1 MDIYVASS
9 SSTWK
14 KVTSL
19 FVASGGVW
27 KNVTSAWVASA
38 GVWKKVFPGSLTPSI
53 ESTVE
58 ISRNN
63 ATYPSTLTG
72 TNYHWNDSTSLTYV
86 FQKSADNSSWSNIGS
101 ATSIA
106 NPSSSSSNTVTYALT
121 LSDFPAFT
129 SYYRFVVTAVNSTY
143 STSATSTSSSVS
155 VNRPAPIN
163 TVQPTITPSS
173 GTVGVTEYSVN
184 SNGTWDPVDA
194 DGVYDYLWQSYDTP
208 SYVSA
213 PGVNNL
219 STYTPPS
226 NFLTLGYFSPIRCR
240 VTATNASGST
250 AAFSSNTAT
259 VLGAA
264 LTPTFGAN
272 TSTAGGFTG
281 SVTNY
286 DAAYTWGIS
295 TNSGSVSF
303 GTPSGSTYPFTVT
316 GLSSSASA
324 TVTVTTSRSGYNSGS
339 AQTTGTANAAP
350 SPPTINSFSATTTS
364 ITLNFSL
371 GANSTSTRAYING
384 SFDGSTAGTSYTF
397 SGLQPG
403 TAYTLALFGY
413 NGVVQSSTSSGG
425 SYSTST
431 GAALTPTFGGN
442 TSVSG
447 GFTGSVTNYSGLYTW
462 GISTNSGSVSFGTI
476 SGSTYPFTVSG
487 LGSGASAT
495 VTVTTSRTGYAG
507 GSAQT
512 TGTATTLPS
521 PPTITSSSS
530 TTTSITLNFSLGAN
544 STSTRAY
551 INGSFDG
558 STAGTS
564 YTFSGLSSG
573 TSYTLALFGY
583 NGVVQ
588 STTSSG
594 GSFSTQTVQYTV
606 TWNANGGTGGGSTTQ
621 NAGVAHTAPSPG
633 TRSGFTFS
641 AYYNTPS
648 GDFLYGPIASGGS
661 FTPPSSITMYA
672 RWTAVANTVPGTVN
686 SLTATSSL
694 SGSNLNWSA
703 SWSAPSSDG
712 GAAITGYR
720 VYVERAGS
728 SSGPWI
734 ASTTQIPAG
743 SGAYTAG
750 SPYFT
755 ASTSVSGRV
764 TSTAATWIRVWVAAV
779 NSVGTGTYTSAVG

>member
-1 MDIYVASS
+1 MDIFVASS

-38 GVWKKVFPGSLTPSI
+38 GVWKKVFPGTLTPSI

-143 STSATSTSSSVS
+143 STTATSTSSSVS

-163 TVQPTITPSS
+163 TVAPTISPSS
-173 GTVGVTEYSVN
+173 GTVGVTEYSVT

-194 DGVYDYLWQSYDTP
+194 DGTYEYLWQSYDTP

-213 PGVNNL
+213 PGTNNL

-226 NFLTLGYFSPIRCR
+226 NFLTLGYSSPIRCR

-250 AAFSSNTAT
+250 AAFSNTAAA
-259 VLGAA
+259 LGAA

-272 TSTAGGFTG
+272 TSTSGGFTG

-286 DAAYTWGIS
+286 NASYTWGIATS
-295 TNSGSVSF
+295 SGSVSF

-316 GLSSSASA
+316 GLGSGASA
-324 TVTVTTSRSGYNSGS
+324 TVTVTTSRSGYNNGS
-339 AQTTGTANAAP
+339 AQTTGTASVAP
-350 SPPTINSFSATTTS
+350 SPPTINSFS
-364 ITLNFSL
+364 
-371 GANSTSTRAYING
+371 
-384 SFDGSTAGTSYTF
+384 
-397 SGLQPG
+397 
-403 TAYTLALFGY
+403 
-413 NGVVQSSTSSGG
+413 V
-425 SYSTST
+425 
-431 GAALTPTFGGN
+431 
-442 TSVSG
+442 
-447 GFTGSVTNYSGLYTW
+447 
-462 GISTNSGSVSFGTI
+462 
-476 SGSTYPFTVSG
+476 
-487 LGSGASAT
+487 
-495 VTVTTSRTGYAG
+495 
-507 GSAQT
+507 
-512 TGTATTLPS
+512 
-521 PPTITSSSS
+521 

-564 YTFSGLSSG
+564 YTFSGLSAN
-573 TSYTLALFGY
+573 TTYTLALFGY

-594 GSFSTQTVQYTV
+594 GSYT
-606 TWNANGGTGGGSTTQ
+606 TNKNPALTPTFGSNTSIS
-621 NAGVAHTAPSPG
+621 G
-633 TRSGFTFS
+633 GFTGS
-641 AYYNTPS
+641 VTNYDANYTWNTPS
-648 GDFLYGPIASGGS
+648 VGAGTLSAGTFTWGSIIGSTRTFTVSGLSAGASSTVTVTTTRTNYFDGSAQTTGSASANVPPSGGS
-661 FTPPSSITMYA
+661 VSISLTSGTSGRVGAVFTASVVNASGTPTPTFTRQWKRS
-672 RWTAVANTVPGTVN
+672 ANYSPFTVTNVGTDSATYTSTYDDVDCAIN
-686 SLTATSSL
+686 CVVTFTNAAGSQTATSNSL
-694 SGSNLNWSA
+694 QISPPTITSITAVTTNNTAPYVTWTINGYNIQSSQGTVLYGATTPPTIVSGTDPQAN
-703 SWSAPSSDG
+703 
-712 GAAITGYR
+712 
-720 VYVERAGS
+720 AGLTR
-728 SSGPWI
+728 
-734 ASTTQIPAG
+734 STNSR
-743 SGAYTAG
+743 SGATANYYRFNNVRAFSG
-750 SPYFT
+750 LSQTGRPSP
-755 ASTSVSGRV
+755 SVSAIATTTIVRANA
-764 TSTAATWIRVWVAAV
+764 AATITV
-779 NSVGTGTYTSAVG
+779 YP